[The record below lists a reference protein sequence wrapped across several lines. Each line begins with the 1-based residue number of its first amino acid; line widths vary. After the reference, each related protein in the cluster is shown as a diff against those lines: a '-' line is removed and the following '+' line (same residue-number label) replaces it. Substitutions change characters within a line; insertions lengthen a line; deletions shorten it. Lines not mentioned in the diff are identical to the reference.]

1 MISEGREARLNLN
14 IEPENGCPLKTEG
27 CPLIDEVRRLKE
39 ACKRLQILSQVDSL
53 TELFNFGY
61 LLDALDKEMER
72 TRRTSLSTSLIMLD
86 LDHFKHINDSLGHEA
101 GNIALKWSS
110 NILRNN
116 LRRIDIP
123 CRYGGEEFAVI
134 LPGTSLSQ
142 AVLGAERLR
151 NGLANLPVEIDNKT
165 VRLTASFGVDAYDG
179 REDITAEEFIER
191 TDHFLLDAKAK
202 GRNRVCY
209 DESKV
214 SVKTTEVSSE
224 ERESLLFTP
233 QPDSYAAKG
242 SN

>member
-1 MISEGREARLNLN
+1 M
-14 IEPENGCPLKTEG
+14 
-27 CPLIDEVRRLKE
+27 IDEIRRLQE
-39 ACKRLQILSQVDSL
+39 ECKRLQILSQVDSL

-61 LLDALDKEMER
+61 FLTALDKEMER
-72 TRRTSLSTSLIMLD
+72 TRRTSLFTSLIMFD

-116 LRRIDIP
+116 SRRIDIP

-134 LPGTSLSQ
+134 LPGTSLSR
-142 AVLGAERLR
+142 AVQIAERLR
-151 NGLANLPVEIDNKT
+151 AGLAKLPVEIDNKT

-191 TDHFLLDAKAK
+191 TDYFLLDAKAK

-214 SVKTTEVSSE
+214 SVKTTEVSRE
-224 ERESLLFTP
+224 ERESLFFNP
-233 QPDSYAAKG
+233 RPDNQAAKG
-242 SN
+242 LN